1 MASRGVVRASKFRRV
16 ATPGAAR
23 ALRFNN
29 KPTRISGSGMEF
41 SAGTNVV
48 PSHWNANCQ
57 SVLERDDAERSVN
70 LTGRWG
76 ALPRRRM
83 PKQEKPKVF
92 HEPSANTL
100 DACVCACVMRP
111 LHSWPVHSTGR
122 NGIKIVSTGKIFKFL
137 FRFDRISTRQP
148 LRMMWVIWL
157 SC

>member
-1 MASRGVVRASKFRRV
+1 MAPPDRLIVDDFRRRECVKDCDALRWRHLELEIWRQKMASRGVVRASKFRRV

-83 PKQEKPKVF
+83 PKQEIPKVF

-111 LHSWPVHSTGR
+111 LHS
-122 NGIKIVSTGKIFKFL
+122 
-137 FRFDRISTRQP
+137 
-148 LRMMWVIWL
+148 
-157 SC
+157 